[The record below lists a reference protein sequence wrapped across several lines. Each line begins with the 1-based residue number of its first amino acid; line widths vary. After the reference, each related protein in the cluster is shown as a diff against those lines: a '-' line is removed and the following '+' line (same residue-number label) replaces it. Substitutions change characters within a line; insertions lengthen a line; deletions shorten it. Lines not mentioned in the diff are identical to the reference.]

1 MEEGEQIST
10 KPIQDKDHHG
20 ETLKTMKGAQG
31 LSRMSRSGKQKDDEI
46 KGVQQK
52 GQAKYKR
59 EILPSLIRSKHRE
72 GRPIPLKMIQS
83 SSSSTQAPITQAHC
97 EISKRRQTIHE
108 YNQLA
113 REAST
118 RWFGTITL

>member
-1 MEEGEQIST
+1 
-10 KPIQDKDHHG
+10 
-20 ETLKTMKGAQG
+20 
-31 LSRMSRSGKQKDDEI
+31 MSRSGEQKDDEI
-46 KGVQQK
+46 KEGVQQK

-83 SSSSTQAPITQAHC
+83 SSSSSQAPITQVHY
-97 EISKRRQTIHE
+97 EINKRRQTIHE
-108 YNQLA
+108 HNQLA